1 MLYLAPRAPYA
12 ARIALGSEHTGL
24 TGTIRYRLLDN
35 DADQN
40 DPVYGPSTA
49 NIIEDPTGSGSYV
62 FHGTA
67 PVTARM
73 YSPVWDTGPGTEL
86 LFDEENIFVTST
98 IAAPGQPSGY
108 DLCTL
113 ADVKRYVPSY
123 ISNDATDA
131 TLQDLITAASE
142 LIPEKSGREIVPLSP
157 DTAARTFPVS
167 QQAALSRSI
176 RIGDLAGPPDR
187 VSLLNIDGTL
197 IRDLESTEWYP
208 LYEGERQPTR
218 HWEPVTDIG
227 FQLAPLATLTLLPD
241 FHILEVEG
249 VWGFPTIPAFI
260 REACAARVILRY
272 MTDVD
277 ASGTGF
283 ASAVRDSGLNL
294 GGLFQSS
301 QDALIVL
308 GGRLAMA

>member
-12 ARIALGSEHTGL
+12 ARIALGSDHTGL

-73 YSPVWDTGPGTEL
+73 YSPAWDTGPGTEL

-98 IAAPGQPSGY
+98 IMAPGQPSGY

-123 ISNDATDA
+123 ISNDSTDA

-142 LIPEKSGREIVPLSP
+142 LIPEQSGREIVPV
-157 DTAARTFPVS
+157 TAGSQARRFPIS
-167 QQAALSRSI
+167 QQAANI
-176 RIGDLAGPPDR
+176 RMIPIGDLSAPPSR
-187 VSLLNIDGTL
+187 VSLLNYNGTL
-197 IRDLESTEWYP
+197 SRDLEAVEWYP
-208 LYEGERQPTR
+208 LYEGDRQPTR
-218 HWEPVTDIG
+218 EWEPITEIA
-227 FQLAPLATLTLLPD
+227 FPPAPFAPISFLPD
-241 FHILEVEG
+241 WHLFEVEG

-272 MTDVD
+272 MTEVD

-283 ASAVRDSGLNL
+283 AAAIRDSGLNL

-308 GGRLAMA
+308 GGRLAIA